1 MSESEFSA
9 LGDMLGSATWSLP
22 QAQEYKNDLAQP
34 TFLSLQPQAA
44 SQALVLQPKVDP
56 NSPATQEQ
64 WGKVNKMVAWFR
76 NLVFR
81 KHPFPPVLFFALE
94 SLGSIFLEIYSL
106 GNLET
111 FRKYSL

>member
-44 SQALVLQPKVDP
+44 SQALVLQPRVDP

-81 KHPFPPVLFFALE
+81 KHPFPPVLFFCTK
-94 SLGSIFLEIYSL
+94 IFRI
-106 GNLET
+106 NLFRNIF
-111 FRKYSL
+111 FRKSRNLWKI